1 MKRVN
6 DLITGK
12 AIYPVS
18 TDELKALL
26 GDSHST
32 LRMKSDPDEAVEEFM
47 GRAFND
53 ALSIDHVVQS
63 TWQCIIYIST
73 KWKKLPEDAINELEI
88 YIDRWCMDSEKQV
101 SWGVYEDTS
110 LHSPEILIIAN
121 KAADTEA
128 VMVNVS

>member
-1 MKRVN
+1 MMKSIKAM
-6 DLITGK
+6 ITGK

-18 TDELKALL
+18 TDDLRVLL
-26 GDSHST
+26 SGTHSV
-32 LRMKSDPDEAVEEFM
+32 LRFAAKPDEAVEEFM

-88 YIDRWCMDSEKQV
+88 YIDRWCMDS
-101 SWGVYEDTS
+101 
-110 LHSPEILIIAN
+110 
-121 KAADTEA
+121 
-128 VMVNVS
+128 